1 MLRAMRISLTRLNDE
16 RHRLSVAR
24 DDGTEESCE
33 LETRSF
39 LLHDLIHYAVE
50 AEAPIAD
57 GFWGL
62 LHQGRTLA
70 ELGDRERLTPY
81 SRGAGLAETLT
92 GPMHSLWHGRISTE
106 RFLELTPREE
116 GLTIDAAFVE
126 RARARLRG
134 LTGAWRA
141 TPFRGTLELDWPPG
155 AAPRVRA
162 G

>member
-1 MLRAMRISLTRLNDE
+1 MLRAMRIALTRLTDE
-16 RHRLSVAR
+16 RHRLSVTR
-24 DDGTEESCE
+24 DDGTGESCE

-70 ELGDRERLTPY
+70 ELGDRERVGPY
-81 SRGAGLAETLT
+81 SRGAALAETLT
-92 GPMHSLWHGRISTE
+92 GPMQAVWNGRMTTD
-106 RFLELTPREE
+106 RFLELAPRET

-126 RARARLRG
+126 RASARLRG

-141 TPFRGTLELDWPPG
+141 TPFRGTLDLDWPPG